1 MIEALYI
8 SHNLK
13 EYPAIITDD
22 YDSLL
27 NYSFGNT
34 NVYTIKLNNCKM
46 VLSYLDY
53 SIESKVNSI
62 ATMLYRIYSNDYQY
76 STLYGNCLLFDTKN
90 KTITNELIRNTH
102 NLYNN
107 NQIIP

>member
-13 EYPAIITDD
+13 EYPALITDD

-62 ATMLYRIYSNDYQY
+62 ATMFYRIYCMEIVF
-76 STLYGNCLLFDTKN
+76 CLIPKTKLLRMN
-90 KTITNELIRNTH
+90 
-102 NLYNN
+102 
-107 NQIIP
+107 